1 MAAWCGVACAMV
13 WFGEDSGSLSQF
25 FQPTLFS
32 LSPPQSCPLCVVCL
46 LSAVS
51 YIQQTLLG
59 GKEKEARDAALG
71 SLASEMKVREGS

>member
-1 MAAWCGVACAMV
+1 MACMV
-13 WFGEDSGSLSQF
+13 WCSVCYGVETVAVL
-25 FQPTLFS
+25 PPYTV
-32 LSPPQSCPLCVVCL
+32 LSPPPPLQSSSAMSSVCVVCL

-51 YIQQTLLG
+51 YTQQTLLG